1 MATRIRLQRHGKKG
15 KPFFH
20 LVAADSRAKR
30 DGKFIEKLGTYNPTA
45 NPAVIDINFERTLT
59 WVQTGAEM
67 SDTARAILSYKGVLY
82 KSHLINGVKKGAL
95 TIEQVEE
102 RFTIWVNEK
111 ESKIINKIDGL
122 AAKAIASKN
131 AKMKSEAD
139 ANIAKAA
146 QIELKNT
153 VVEEV
158 AAEETPAEE
167 TATEEVAAEETP
179 AEETVTEEVVAEETS
194 AEETVTEEVVAE
206 ETPAE
211 ETVSE
216 EVVAEETPAE
226 ETVTEEVVAEETPEE
241 ETVTKEVVSEE
252 TPVEETVTEEV
263 VAEETPAEETPT
275 EEKSADTAE

>member
-45 NPAVIDINFERTLT
+45 NPAVIDINFERTLR

-95 TIEQVEE
+95 TMEQVEE
-102 RFTIWVNEK
+102 RFTLWVNEK

-158 AAEETPAEE
+158 
-167 TATEEVAAEETP
+167 
-179 AEETVTEEVVAEETS
+179 
-194 AEETVTEEVVAE
+194 VAE

-211 ETVSE
+211 ESVNEEVASEETPTEETVTEEVASEETSIEETVTE

-226 ETVTEEVVAEETPEE
+226 ETVTEEVVAEETVTEEVVSEETPAE